1 MHRMTRGISIVLT
14 IAAVAL
20 FSLAAN
26 SWAAPAFVTQMFD
39 NGHTSSNP
47 NETQLTVA
55 KVKSSFGPLFKRS
68 LDAQVYSQPLY
79 LPNLN
84 MGTLGTHNALFI
96 ATENNTIYAF
106 DADTNGPPLWTRNL
120 TPAGETVQVATDY
133 NNTRVPQVGITGTP
147 VIDLASG
154 TIYAVAASKTISSP
168 VVFHQ
173 RLNALNVVNGA
184 ARAGSPVDIH
194 AKYHG
199 TGGIQDGQGNVVFD
213 PLAEFNRPA
222 LLLFNGL
229 VYTGWGSHEDNG
241 NYQGWVI
248 AYNKTTLQQAGVFN
262 TSPSNPPG
270 TGGGSIWQASIG
282 LVADSDSVYFIS
294 GNGPFDVN
302 TGGPNY
308 GDSAVRLGTSFQVL
322 DYFTPCN
329 QQELNSLDVDL
340 GSGGMMILPDQTAA
354 HVKIATHAGKEG
366 SIYVLDRTNMGK
378 YRASTVADNVPCTDN
393 VVQKLW
399 RVLGASP
406 TNGTASRNAFWGA
419 PAYYRDASGHQ
430 TVYYSGA
437 DTAIKADSLASD
449 TLTGTSQTPD
459 TYPSGGTIPAISSN
473 GGLVGTA
480 VMWAIKRANST
491 DGNGPLTLD
500 AYDATNL
507 ATRLVVDI
515 PAGPWNKRNFAFL
528 IPTVVNGKVY
538 IASDGELDVFGLTG
552 GTPTPTPTSS
562 KTPTATPTSAKTPTA
577 TPTST
582 AVAGNVQITAPAN
595 GATVSGTVS
604 IAAQVS
610 SSVSWIN
617 IYIDGHYLASG
628 PPFTFSWN
636 STTVANGA
644 HTISAKSYATGG
656 AQNGTAS
663 VSVTVSNSGG
673 PAATP
678 TSTPASSTVKIT
690 APANGATV
698 SGTVTVTAQVASNV
712 VWINIYIDGGYFASG
727 PPYTFS
733 WNSKNVANGTH
744 AISTKAYASGGA
756 QLGSDSI
763 SMKVA
768 N

>member
-1 MHRMTRGISIVLT
+1 MERMKRRISLVVT
-14 IAAVAL
+14 IAVLAL
-20 FSLAAN
+20 VSLATN
-26 SWAAPAFVTQMFD
+26 SWAAPTFVTQMFD

-55 KVKSSFGPLFKRS
+55 RVKSSFKALFKRS

-84 MGTLGTHNALFI
+84 MGALGTHNALFV
-96 ATENNTIYAF
+96 ATENNTIYCF
-106 DADTNGPPLWTRNL
+106 NADTGASLWSRNV
-120 TPAGETVQVATDY
+120 TPAGETVQVYTDY

-147 VIDLASG
+147 VIDVASG

-184 ARAGSPVDIH
+184 PRTGSPVDIH

-213 PLAEFNRPA
+213 PLPQFNRPA

-248 AYNKTTLQQAGVFN
+248 AYNKTTLAQAGVFN

-270 TGGGSIWQASIG
+270 VGGGSIWQASIG

-294 GNGPFDVN
+294 GNGPFNAN

-308 GDSAVRLGTSFQVL
+308 GDSAMRLGTSFQVL

-329 QQELNSLDVDL
+329 QAELDSLDVDL

-378 YRASTVADNVPCTDN
+378 YRPTTVADNVPCTDN

-399 RVLGASP
+399 RVLGTAP
-406 TNGTASRNAFWGA
+406 TNSTANRNAYWGA
-419 PAYYRDASGHQ
+419 PAYYRDSAGHQ

-437 DTAIKADSLASD
+437 NAAIKAYSLASD
-449 TLTGTSQTPD
+449 TLTLTSQTPD
-459 TYPSGGTIPAISSN
+459 TFPSGGTIPAVSSN
-473 GGLVGTA
+473 GGLAGTA
-480 VMWAIKRANST
+480 VMWAIKRANSN

-507 ATRLVVDI
+507 ANRLVADI
-515 PAGPWNKRNFAFL
+515 PAGVWNKLNFAFL

-538 IASDGELDVFGLTG
+538 IASDGELDALGVPSA
-552 GTPTPTPTSS
+552 PTPTPTR
-562 KTPTATPTSAKTPTA
+562 TPTSTPTSGRTRTPTA

-582 AVAGNVQITAPAN
+582 AVAGNVRITAPAN

-604 IAAQVS
+604 ITAQVS
-610 SSVSWIN
+610 SVVSWIN

-628 PPFTFSWN
+628 PPYTFSWN

-656 AQNGTAS
+656 AQNGTYS
-663 VSVTVSNSGG
+663 ISVTVSNSGG
-673 PAATP
+673 PTP
-678 TSTPASSTVKIT
+678 TATSTPSSTVKIT

-698 SGTVTVTAQVASNV
+698 SGTVTITARVASNV
-712 VWINIYIDGGYFASG
+712 VWINIYIDGGYLASG

-733 WNSKNVANGTH
+733 WNSKTVANGTH

-763 SMKVA
+763 SVKVA

>member
-1 MHRMTRGISIVLT
+1 MKQGISIVLA
-14 IAAVAL
+14 IAALAL

-39 NGHTSSNP
+39 NAHTSWNP
-47 NETQLTVA
+47 NETQLTTA
-55 KVKSSFGPLFKRS
+55 KVKSSLKLLFKRS

-84 MGTLGTHNALFI
+84 MGTLGTRNALFV
-96 ATENNTIYAF
+96 ATENNTIYCF
-106 DADTNGPPLWTRNL
+106 DADSGATLWTKHL
-120 TPAGETVQVATDY
+120 TPAGETVQVAADY

-147 VIDLASG
+147 VIDVASG

-184 ARAGSPVDIH
+184 PRTGSPVDIH
-194 AKYHG
+194 AKYPG
-199 TGGIQDGQGNVVFD
+199 TGGIQDGHGNVVFD
-213 PLAEFNRPA
+213 PLAQFNRPA

-229 VYTGWGSHEDNG
+229 VYTAWGSHEDNG

-248 AYNKTTLQQAGVFN
+248 AYNKTTLAQAGVFN

-270 TGGGSIWQASIG
+270 TGGGSIWQSSIG
-282 LVADSDSVYFIS
+282 LAADSDSVYFIS
-294 GNGPFDVN
+294 ANGPFNVN

-308 GDSAVRLGTSFQVL
+308 GDSSIRLGTSFQVL

-329 QQELNSLDVDL
+329 QQELNDLDVDL
-340 GSGGMMILPDQTAA
+340 GSGGVMILPDQTAA
-354 HVKIATHAGKEG
+354 RVKIATHAGKEG

-378 YRASTVADNVPCTDN
+378 YKPTTVPDNVPCSDN

-399 RVLGASP
+399 RVLGTDP
-406 TNGTASRNAFWGA
+406 TNGNANRNAYWGA
-419 PAYYRDASGHQ
+419 PAYYRDSSGKQ
-430 TVYYSGA
+430 SVYYSGA
-437 DTAIKADSLASD
+437 GDGIKAYSLASD
-449 TLTGTSQTPD
+449 TLTQTSKTAD
-459 TYPSGGTIPAISSN
+459 TYPSGGTIPAVSSN
-473 GGLVGTA
+473 GGLAGTA
-480 VMWAIKRANST
+480 VMWAIKRANSAE
-491 DGNGPLTLD
+491 GNGPLTLN
-500 AYDATNL
+500 AYDANNL
-507 ATRLVVDI
+507 ATRLVADI
-515 PAGPWNKRNFAFL
+515 PAGVWNKLNYAFL

-538 IASDGELDVFGLTG
+538 IASDGELDVFGLSV
-552 GTPTPTPTSS
+552 GTPTPTPT
-562 KTPTATPTSAKTPTA
+562 TGKTPTA

-582 AVAGNVQITAPAN
+582 AVPGNVRITAPLN
-595 GATVSGTVS
+595 GATVSGAVT
-604 IAAQVS
+604 IKAQVS
-610 SSVSWIN
+610 SAVSWIN

-656 AQNGTAS
+656 VQNGS
-663 VSVTVSNSGG
+663 SSISVTVANSG
-673 PAATP
+673 PTP
-678 TSTPASSTVKIT
+678 TPTPASSTVKIT
-690 APANGATV
+690 APLNGATV
-698 SGTVTVTAQVASNV
+698 SGTVTIKAQVASNV

-733 WNSKNVANGTH
+733 WNSASVANGTH

-756 QLGSDSI
+756 QLGADSI
-763 SMKVA
+763 SVKVA